1 MLYHV
6 RALLRSGFL
15 AEEPSRLGPRG
26 TVDKPYRYRLEST
39 MTGAD
44 VSLLRAVP
52 GAVTAE
58 ADEAGPDTVAEGVR
72 LALRLRPE
80 QPADLQARMRE
91 LIGSFPGANEYLA
104 TEAEL
109 GADP

>member
-80 QPADLQARMRE
+80 QLADLQARMRE